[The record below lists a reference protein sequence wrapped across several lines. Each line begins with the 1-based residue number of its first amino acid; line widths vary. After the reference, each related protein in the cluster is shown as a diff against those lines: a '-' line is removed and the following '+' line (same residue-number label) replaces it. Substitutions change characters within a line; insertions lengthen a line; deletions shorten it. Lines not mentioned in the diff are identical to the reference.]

1 MYEIAIPVK
10 MENIANE
17 YYYKNKQ
24 FFYWVI
30 IQLRPDAT
38 VVVVSFT

>member
-1 MYEIAIPVK
+1 MYQNAIPVK

-17 YYYKNKQ
+17 YCYKNKQ
-24 FFYWVI
+24 LF
-30 IQLRPDAT
+30 QLRPDAT